1 MLFIRRRHPVEQ
13 VHLKLLGLVAALNRV
28 LPQLR
33 AAFGERSLAIDD
45 LQGPESNYSRL
56 RMAVYVEFKSWS
68 GDGETSQIETDSIVA
83 HFGRFEADLKRVYQR
98 LAKSDRQLA
107 DDVLKKVIP
116 ASDKLGGAIQN
127 LRKAIG
133 SGRVR
138 VARYHTDYPEEF
150 YKIRQAMA
158 KFNPK
163 AAQQL
168 KGMAVDR
175 WCDWPGLELEN
186 PLQEDLIAKLVLA
199 SREQDQS
206 YELRY
211 RSKSAGRP
219 LLLMKRFYDRFP
231 SEDQVIDYAGRWD
244 NPDKI
249 YVAVAK
255 PTWRVVWIFDRETV
269 GW

>member
-1 MLFIRRRHPVEQ
+1 MLFIRRRHPIEH
-13 VHLKLLGLVAALNRV
+13 VHLKLRRLVAALNIV

-33 AAFGERSLAIDD
+33 GAVGERSLANYD
-45 LQGPESNYSRL
+45 LQGPESNYSHL
-56 RMAVYVEFKSWS
+56 RMAVSVDFKSWS
-68 GDGETSQIETDSIVA
+68 GDGETSQIETDTIVA
-83 HFGRFEADLKRVYQR
+83 HLRRFEADLKRVHQR
-98 LAKSDRQLA
+98 LANSDRKLA
-107 DDVLKKVIP
+107 DDLLQKVVP
-116 ASDKLGGAIQN
+116 ASDKLGRAIQN
-127 LRKAIG
+127 LKKAIG
-133 SGRVR
+133 SGRIR
-138 VARYHTDYPEEF
+138 VTRYHTDYPEEF
-150 YKIRQAMA
+150 FKIRQAMA

-168 KGMAVDR
+168 KGMDVDR
-175 WCDWPGLELEN
+175 WCDWPGLALEN
-186 PLQEDLIAKLVLA
+186 PLQVNLIVKLVLA
-199 SREQDQS
+199 NREEDQS

-244 NPDKI
+244 SPDKI

-255 PTWRVVWIFDRETV
+255 TTWRVVWIFDRETV